1 MWWNSLIEIRVS
13 PVTYF
18 RTHEL
23 TGPIN
28 SNTSTL
34 YTHKLN
40 GGVKEEKP
48 RKSDLETMHV
58 MSIGCPN
65 RATRGQEDEVDC
77 SRGVGVGISL
87 VGLQQGD
94 TF

>member
-1 MWWNSLIEIRVS
+1 MVEQFYRDSGQPGHILQNPRANWPYKLK
-13 PVTYF
+13 Y
-18 RTHEL
+18 
-23 TGPIN
+23 IN
-28 SNTSTL
+28 II
-34 YTHKLN
+34 YTQAERRRE
-40 GGVKEEKP
+40 GRETP
-48 RKSDLETMHV
+48 KSDLETMHV

-65 RATRGQEDEVDC
+65 RVTRGQEDEADC